1 MMSLAATFIM
11 EVFLI
16 LDVSSR
22 LICYTTLPC
31 IFGNISSLSL
41 ASRTPVQC
49 CVGGGG
55 LSYRTVS
62 GAVCT
67 SCVGKFHDQHV
78 VLIGYMTSGTSYYVG
93 C

>member
-1 MMSLAATFIM
+1 M
-11 EVFLI
+11 
-16 LDVSSR
+16 
-22 LICYTTLPC
+22 
-31 IFGNISSLSL
+31 
-41 ASRTPVQC
+41 
-49 CVGGGG
+49 GGGG